1 MEKTG
6 YMVDYKICPE
16 CGKRFYVLFPE
27 LYVYKRYFKG
37 RKRAYCSWA
46 CVCAHDKKTKI
57 KHLAIERPRKKYVYK
72 SDSNNKG
79 RFYTEEETAYIE
91 KLLNDGLTL
100 KQIAPM
106 VNRTY
111 SALYN
116 KFIYANF
123 KI

>member
-1 MEKTG
+1 MKKTG
-6 YMVDYKICPE
+6 YMGGYRICPE
-16 CGKRFYVLFPE
+16 CGKKFYVLFPE

-37 RKRAYCSWA
+37 HKRAYCSWA
-46 CVCAHDKKTKI
+46 CLCAYDKKRKI
-57 KHLAIERPRKKYVYK
+57 KPLAIEKPRKV
-72 SDSNNKG
+72 

-111 SALYN
+111 NALYS
-116 KFIYANF
+116 KFIYRSE
-123 KI
+123 